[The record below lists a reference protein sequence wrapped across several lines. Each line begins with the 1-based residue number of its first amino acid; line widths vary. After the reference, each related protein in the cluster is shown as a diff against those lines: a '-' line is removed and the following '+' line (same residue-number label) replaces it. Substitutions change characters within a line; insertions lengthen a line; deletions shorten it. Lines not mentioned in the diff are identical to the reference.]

1 MTKYNGVNVKL
12 TNSQLNP
19 LKSTKKNSAKV
30 LLRLSSNMID
40 NSNDETNFVHKLL
53 LTDRQVTSFP
63 NAFANSWSADVE
75 LSKNQIFKLIQLVGF
90 ILDLNPL
97 RFVKKS

>member
-19 LKSTKKNSAKV
+19 LISTKKNSAKV

-63 NAFANSWSADVE
+63 NAFANNWCADVE
-75 LSKNQIFKLIQLVGF
+75 LSKNQIFKLV
-90 ILDLNPL
+90 
-97 RFVKKS
+97 